1 MKSLFESE
9 TALNILQRIEKLQ
22 PNSQPNW
29 GKMNVAQMLA
39 HVNAA
44 LQTALTNEP
53 YKTTL
58 FQKILAPVIKKVVLS
73 PKPYKE
79 NLPTGPGFVMI
90 HTEKEFDKEKR
101 DLLTSYHKF
110 IDNGSA
116 GVDNKKHPVFG
127 KLTAEQWGFSQW
139 KHFDHH
145 LKQFGV

>member
-1 MKSLFESE
+1 MPSLFEAQIAVE
-9 TALNILQRIEKLQ
+9 VLQRLNSLQ
-22 PNSQPNW
+22 PNSQAKW

-44 LQTALTNEP
+44 MQTALTDAP
-53 YKTTL
+53 YKTSL
-58 FQKILAPVIKKVVLS
+58 FQKILAPLIKKVVLS

-79 NLPTGPGFVMI
+79 GLPTGPGFVMI
-90 HTEKEFDKEKR
+90 NTDKDFLDEKQK
-101 DLLTSYHKF
+101 LLSSYHQF
-110 IDNGSA
+110 IENGVSA
-116 GVDNKKHPVFG
+116 VEGKKHPVFG